1 MADVKWIKIAT
12 NIFDNRKIK
21 LLEVMPEGDS
31 LIVIWL
37 KLLSLAGTVNDNGSV
52 YFTKDL
58 PYTSQMLAA
67 AFNRPQTTVNMA
79 LETFEKFGMIEIVD
93 DIIHVSN
100 WEKYQNSDGLDKIR
114 QQNRL
119 RQQKRREK
127 LRIECKETKPEK
139 EQKITEDNVTCNDTV
154 TLCHV
159 TDNVTDNVTGHDDVT
174 LRHVTDN
181 VTVTHG
187 HAIEIDKDID
197 IDKDIEIDRSID
209 QKKFS
214 NLDYDAQKEILENI
228 RNAWNDL
235 SIYGIARLH
244 ILECNTSERGRNL
257 AKRLDTYGINSIVQF
272 VEEIK
277 QSAYLR
283 GDAGYAPVTFNWAV
297 GTDEVYGRI
306 ISGYYREW
314 KPKKNDK
321 QANWQGS
328 SFDSE
333 LEEKLLDN

>member
-31 LIVIWL
+31 LIVIWI

-100 WEKYQNSDGLDKIR
+100 WEKYQNSDGLEKIR

-127 LRIECKETKPEK
+127 LRLECKENKP
-139 EQKITEDNVTCNDTV
+139 KITDNNVTCNDT
-154 TLCHV
+154 
-159 TDNVTDNVTGHDDVT
+159 VT

-181 VTVTHG
+181 VTVTDG
-187 HAIEIDKDID
+187 HAIDKDKDID
-197 IDKDIEIDRSID
+197 IDKEIDKEIEKEIEIDRSID
-209 QKKFS
+209 PKKFS
-214 NLDYDAQKEILENI
+214 NLNYDAQKAILDEI
-228 RNAWNDL
+228 RSDWNSL
-235 SIYGIARLH
+235 NVYGAARLY
-244 ILECNTSERGRNL
+244 ILECNTSKRGQNL
-257 AKRLDTYGINSIVQF
+257 AKRLDTYGIDSFKQL

-283 GDAGYAPVTFNWAV
+283 GDEGYAPVSFNWAV
-297 GTDEVYGRI
+297 ETDKNYSRI
-306 ISGYYREW
+306 ISGYYRDW
-314 KPKKNDK
+314 HPKKNDN
-321 QANWQGS
+321 QANWQS
-328 SFDSE
+328 SSLDPE
-333 LEEKLLDN
+333 LEAKLLDN